1 MSHRVDIDGLRGVA
15 IALVVIFHVWV
26 GKVSSGVDVFLL
38 LGGLFLI
45 ASQWKRV
52 HGGMSL
58 MQSIGRT
65 VRRLYVPMLIVVV
78 TSTIAGLVVYSSTQ
92 WKTITSDAAA
102 ALLYGMNWHLASS
115 GSDYATA
122 SADVSLFQHL
132 WSMSVQMQVY
142 VAVMVIMSILAVLKF
157 NKRWMM
163 VVVGALVASSFGYAT
178 YLWGVDQGVNYY
190 STWSRF
196 WEIGVGGLLGLAI
209 FGRKIPVW
217 LSWIL
222 GVVGLGMILSVGVF
236 LDGASVFPGPWTL
249 IPLVGAFMV
258 VLAGQADKTVGVTW
272 LLELPFFQWLGSIAY
287 SLYLVHWPVLIIV
300 KNVWEQWWAGIIVIA
315 VSMALASGLHVVENM
330 VRSPKGA
337 RMGFWEYTR
346 YILSTWRVTVPVVV
360 IVGLIVSS
368 PYVVREPVED
378 VSADDYPGA
387 SSVLE
392 GTVAPVGKPVW
403 PLNDFEAM
411 LPQTQNDGCFASWK
425 DVDVI
430 VTHDFNSSDEPCVYG
445 DVDAKDFVYV
455 AGGSHS
461 EQYMPALDAI
471 GKMRGFKVIP
481 ILKMTCPMAPIPYE
495 DGAPYPECAQWVPKA
510 KEYMMDNP
518 GMGVFMT
525 STRPENS
532 VGGGPEIIP
541 DDYVTMMRD
550 LAQVM
555 PVWAVRDNPWMLT
568 DSGDPLNPRECIA
581 EGRDD
586 CGMQSPLEGVNPA
599 VVALGDEVIHID
611 LTRAF
616 CPDGYC
622 EPVIGNI
629 LVYRDNHHLTNAY
642 VMSLVGELDRQ
653 MFAEPLPAPGGV
665 VPDYFPDEVPEFSQN
680 TPVSPLHPGV
690 W

>member
-58 MQSIGRT
+58 MQSVGRT
-65 VRRLYVPMLIVVV
+65 VRRLYVPMLMVVV
-78 TSTIAGLVVYSSTQ
+78 VSTIAGVVVYPSTQ

-115 GSDYATA
+115 GSDYAAA

-142 VAVMVIMSILAVLKF
+142 VAVMVIMSMLAVLRFSK
-157 NKRWMM
+157 KWMM
-163 VVVGALVASSFGYAT
+163 VVVGALVVSSFGYAT

-222 GVVGLGMILSVGVF
+222 GVVGLGMIFSVGVF

-287 SLYLVHWPVLIIV
+287 SLYLVHWPVLILV

-315 VSMALASGLHVVENM
+315 VSVVLASGLHVVENM
-330 VRSPKGA
+330 VRSPKGD
-337 RMGFWEYTR
+337 RMGFWEYIR

-378 VSADDYPGA
+378 VSVDDYPGA

-403 PLNDFEAM
+403 PLNDFESM
-411 LPQTQNDGCFASWK
+411 LPQTQKDGCFASFK
-425 DVDVI
+425 DEDV
-430 VTHDFNSSDEPCVYG
+430 VLTHDFNSSDEPCVYG
-445 DVDAKDFVYV
+445 DVDAEEFIYV

-461 EQYMPALDAI
+461 EQYLPALDAI
-471 GKMRGFKVIP
+471 GKMRGFRVIP
-481 ILKMTCPMAPIPYE
+481 MLKMACPLAPIPYG
-495 DGAPYPECAQWVPKA
+495 DGAPYPECEKWVPKA
-510 KEYMMDNP
+510 KEYMMNNP

-525 STRPENS
+525 ATRPDNP
-532 VGGGPEIIP
+532 VGNGPEVTP
-541 DDYVTMMRD
+541 EDYVTMIND
-550 LAQVM
+550 LSSVM
-555 PVWAVRDNPWMLT
+555 PVWAVRDNPWMMDENNLPF
-568 DSGDPLNPRECIA
+568 DPRECIA
-581 EGRDD
+581 DGGVE
-586 CGMQSPLEGVNPA
+586 CGMESRFAHVNPA
-599 VVALGDEVIHID
+599 VSALGDNVIHVD
-611 LTRAF
+611 LTKAF

-629 LVYRDNHHLTNAY
+629 LVYRDVHHLTNAY
-642 VMSLVGELDRQ
+642 VLSLVGELDRQ
-653 MFAEPLPAPGGV
+653 MFDEPLRGDSFPEH
-665 VPDYFPDEVPEFSQN
+665 FPDESVGFSQN
-680 TPVSPLHPGV
+680 APVSPLYPGV